1 VTHVSNAT
9 DREGRAGSRRT
20 LVLVAT
26 VLGSSMA
33 FVDATVVNVALP
45 TIGRD
50 LSLGLAGRQWV
61 FLAYSLP
68 LASLYLTAGGI
79 ADRLGR
85 RRVFLWGT
93 TAFAAASILAG
104 GAPNAELLLAARA
117 VQGAAGAFLAV
128 ASLSLL
134 RATWGADSG
143 RAVGLWTAW
152 SGIATIVGPPL
163 GGALTQWASWRLVF
177 LINVPM
183 AGAAALLASR
193 ATDPEPRRAFSA
205 RELDLPAGALF
216 TVSFAALT
224 YGLVHP
230 HAWWL
235 FALAAAA
242 LGAAIAWEA
251 RASDPMLPL
260 GLFRD
265 RSFAAGNLA
274 TFLVYGALA
283 GATFF
288 FVLYLQSVVGYSPL
302 EASLPLLPIS
312 FVMLFLAGRFGGL
325 ADRHGPRLYLTVG
338 PALLGAGTLVWALP
352 TVRGDWWLVAAG
364 SLVFGLG
371 LAVTVAPITAVV
383 LNNAPERLAGVAAGV
398 SNTTARVGGLV
409 AVALLG
415 LVLELAYGGSG
426 SPLTQSG
433 ERDPSI
439 HAFRV
444 EMVVTA
450 GLAFA
455 GALVGLVGIP
465 SRTTRGSRSGS
476 AGSRFRR
483 AAARAPE

>member
-1 VTHVSNAT
+1 M
-9 DREGRAGSRRT
+9 DRRT

-26 VLGSSMA
+26 ILGSSMA

-50 LSLGLAGRQWV
+50 LDLGLAGRQWV

-85 RRVFLWGT
+85 RRIFLWGNG
-93 TAFAAASILAG
+93 AFALASILAG
-104 GAPNAELLLAARA
+104 LAPDAMLLLAARA

-134 RATWGADSG
+134 RATWGEDSG

-152 SGIATIVGPPL
+152 SGIATIVGPSL
-163 GGALTQWASWRLVF
+163 GGALTQWATWRLVF
-177 LINVPM
+177 LINLPL
-183 AGAAALLASR
+183 ALGAVLLAQR
-193 ATDPEPRRAFSA
+193 ATEPEPRERVLLGQ
-205 RELDLPAGALF
+205 LDLPAGVLF
-216 TVSFAALT
+216 TVSFGTLT
-224 YGLVHP
+224 YGIVHP

-235 FALAAAA
+235 LVVAAVSFAAAV
-242 LGAAIAWEA
+242 AWEV
-251 RASDPMLPL
+251 RTDEPLLPL
-260 GLFRD
+260 ALFRD
-265 RSFAAGNLA
+265 RAFAVGSVA
-274 TFLVYGALA
+274 TLLVYGALA
-283 GATFF
+283 GATFYY
-288 FVLYLQSVVGYSPL
+288 VLYLQSVVGYSPL
-302 EASLPLLPIS
+302 QAALTGIPIS
-312 FVMLFLAGRFGGL
+312 VVMLLLAGWFGGL
-325 ADRHGPRLYLTVG
+325 ADRHGPRLYLTLG
-338 PALLGAGTLVWALP
+338 PSLLAVGTLLWAISTRP
-352 TVRGDWWLVAAG
+352 DEWWIVVAG

-415 LVLELAYGGSG
+415 LVLEVAYDGVG

-433 ERDPSI
+433 ERGPEI

-444 EMVVTA
+444 AMLATA
-450 GLAFA
+450 GLALA
-455 GALVGLVGIP
+455 GALVSLVGVP
-465 SRTTRGSRSGS
+465 SRTSRGSRSGS
-476 AGSRFRR
+476 AASRSRPAADPER
-483 AAARAPE
+483 A

>member
-1 VTHVSNAT
+1 VTHLPNAT
-9 DREGRAGSRRT
+9 DPAAGAGARRT

-33 FVDATVVNVALP
+33 FVDTTVVNVALP

-50 LSLGLAGRQWV
+50 LGLGLAGRQWV

-68 LASLYLTAGGI
+68 LAALYLTAGGI

-93 TAFAAASILAG
+93 TAFAAASVLAG
-104 GAPNAELLLAARA
+104 AAPNAELLLAARA

-177 LINVPM
+177 LINLPL
-183 AGAAALLASR
+183 AGGAALLALR
-193 ATDPEPRRAFSA
+193 GTVPEPRRPF
-205 RELDLPAGALF
+205 EVGKLDLPAGALF
-216 TVSFAALT
+216 TVSFATLT

-230 HAWWL
+230 QAWWL
-235 FALAAAA
+235 FAVAAAA
-242 LGAAIAWEA
+242 LAGAVWWEGHTA
-251 RASDPMLPL
+251 DPMLPL
-260 GLFRD
+260 SLFRD
-265 RSFAAGNLA
+265 RAFSAGNLA

-288 FVLYLQSVVGYSPL
+288 FVLYLQSVVGYTPL
-302 EASLPLLPIS
+302 QASLPLLPIS
-312 FVMLFLAGRFGGL
+312 VVMLLLAGRFGGL
-325 ADRHGPRLYLTVG
+325 ADRHGPRLYLTLG
-338 PALLGAGTLVWALP
+338 PALIGVGTLVWALP
-352 TVRGDWWLVAAG
+352 TQRGDWWLVGAG
-364 SLVFGLG
+364 ALVFGLG
-371 LAVTVAPITAVV
+371 LAVTVAPITSVV

-409 AVALLG
+409 AVAVLG
-415 LVLELAYGGSG
+415 LVLELAYRGSG

-433 ERDPSI
+433 ERDPTI

-444 EMVVTA
+444 EMAVTA
-450 GLAFA
+450 CLAFA

-465 SRTTRGSRSGS
+465 SRTSRARRSGS
-476 AGSRFRR
+476 AGRRFRR
-483 AAARAPE
+483 AAARARE